1 MSLGIIKDCSL
12 PNPSYSEVGGRTVC
26 RLLVRDAAGDSE
38 STLLHETAPQ
48 WVTDV
53 VIERNI
59 PKFLKIP
66 FFLQPHPQMTKP
78 ERTKKVCINLMKSQ
92 SIPLIILPAQDRLVA
107 NEFIQ
112 CRKVCEHVLEKVLNA
127 ETTPSG
133 GNANNSLQ
141 NSQSDANSEGS
152 QLPAEE
158 RIELWCNDVV
168 STDLFFSAI
177 YAYILFLGC

>member
-1 MSLGIIKDCSL
+1 MLSI
-12 PNPSYSEVGGRTVC
+12 N
-26 RLLVRDAAGDSE
+26 DSF
-38 STLLHETAPQ
+38 P
-48 WVTDV
+48 V
-53 VIERNI
+53 
-59 PKFLKIP
+59 
-66 FFLQPHPQMTKP
+66 
-78 ERTKKVCINLMKSQ
+78 
-92 SIPLIILPAQDRLVA
+92 QDRLVA

-133 GNANNSLQ
+133 GNASNSLQ

-168 STDLFFSAI
+168 STDLISSAI
-177 YAYILFLGC
+177 CAYTLFELFVGC

>member
-1 MSLGIIKDCSL
+1 M
-12 PNPSYSEVGGRTVC
+12 
-26 RLLVRDAAGDSE
+26 
-38 STLLHETAPQ
+38 
-48 WVTDV
+48 
-53 VIERNI
+53 
-59 PKFLKIP
+59 
-66 FFLQPHPQMTKP
+66 
-78 ERTKKVCINLMKSQ
+78 
-92 SIPLIILPAQDRLVA
+92 A

-168 STDLFFSAI
+168 RQMDKSHLKDLVHRLSFK
-177 YAYILFLGC
+177 GCGPQHGPAHGAPLYLEAVDRSNVSVQDQTEFQLRW

>member
-1 MSLGIIKDCSL
+1 
-12 PNPSYSEVGGRTVC
+12 
-26 RLLVRDAAGDSE
+26 
-38 STLLHETAPQ
+38 
-48 WVTDV
+48 
-53 VIERNI
+53 
-59 PKFLKIP
+59 
-66 FFLQPHPQMTKP
+66 
-78 ERTKKVCINLMKSQ
+78 MKSQ
-92 SIPLIILPAQDRLVA
+92 SIPLINLSAQDRLVA

-177 YAYILFLGC
+177 YAYILFELFLGC

>member
-1 MSLGIIKDCSL
+1 M
-12 PNPSYSEVGGRTVC
+12 
-26 RLLVRDAAGDSE
+26 
-38 STLLHETAPQ
+38 
-48 WVTDV
+48 
-53 VIERNI
+53 
-59 PKFLKIP
+59 
-66 FFLQPHPQMTKP
+66 
-78 ERTKKVCINLMKSQ
+78 
-92 SIPLIILPAQDRLVA
+92 A

-168 STDLFFSAI
+168 SETKNPHTDFIFS
-177 YAYILFLGC
+177 

>member
-1 MSLGIIKDCSL
+1 M
-12 PNPSYSEVGGRTVC
+12 
-26 RLLVRDAAGDSE
+26 
-38 STLLHETAPQ
+38 
-48 WVTDV
+48 
-53 VIERNI
+53 
-59 PKFLKIP
+59 
-66 FFLQPHPQMTKP
+66 
-78 ERTKKVCINLMKSQ
+78 
-92 SIPLIILPAQDRLVA
+92 A

-127 ETTPSG
+127 ETTPSA

-168 STDLFFSAI
+168 SRSLDYIHMCVCPANVTSLYLTSYTDR
-177 YAYILFLGC
+177 

>member
-1 MSLGIIKDCSL
+1 M
-12 PNPSYSEVGGRTVC
+12 
-26 RLLVRDAAGDSE
+26 
-38 STLLHETAPQ
+38 
-48 WVTDV
+48 
-53 VIERNI
+53 
-59 PKFLKIP
+59 
-66 FFLQPHPQMTKP
+66 
-78 ERTKKVCINLMKSQ
+78 
-92 SIPLIILPAQDRLVA
+92 A

-127 ETTPSG
+127 ETTPSA

-168 STDLFFSAI
+168 SSGTVDKWAYAHVNSLFFFVYRSLI
-177 YAYILFLGC
+177 RIWICVLCVILYGSNRLI